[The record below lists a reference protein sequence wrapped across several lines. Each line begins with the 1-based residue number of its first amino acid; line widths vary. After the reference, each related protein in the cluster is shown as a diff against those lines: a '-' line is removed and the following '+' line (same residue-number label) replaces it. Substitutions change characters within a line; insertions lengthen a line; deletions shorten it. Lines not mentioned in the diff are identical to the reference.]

1 MTNICNKSN
10 KIILEYHLKNRVMK
24 ESLENYLV
32 AEDKYEYDLQFLNDT
47 DEYTDTVNY
56 QLLISMIFAKNIYK
70 YYKELRDKSYNHL
83 LNNLVNL
90 PNDLINIISLY

>member
-1 MTNICNKSN
+1 
-10 KIILEYHLKNRVMK
+10 MK
-24 ESLENYLV
+24 ESLDNYLV
-32 AEDKYEYDLQFLNDT
+32 AEDKYEYDLRFLD
-47 DEYTDTVNY
+47 DAYGYTDTYMYPDTVNN
-56 QLLISMIFAKNIYK
+56 QFLISMIFAKNIYK